1 MAIVIQKFGGT
12 SVRDSSRRDIVAEW
26 VYKAS
31 QSKDQVVVVVSAMGR
46 RGDAYATDTLLDLI
60 AGKDQT
66 PAQERDLLVSCGEI
80 ISAVILASHLR
91 DFALNVRVLT
101 GGEAGVITDDTFGDA
116 RILEVEPKVLQSL
129 LAEGVIP
136 VVAGF
141 QGRTADGRMTTL
153 GRGGSDTTAVAL
165 GAALQASVVDIF
177 TDVDGIKTA
186 DPRIVP
192 DARTIAEMDYE
203 EIFQLANLGARV
215 IHPRAVEIGRQFGV
229 PIRVRSTFSESTG
242 TLIAPGHG
250 TLDPWGHRDP
260 DHAVTGITQ
269 LDHLMQFKVTPP
281 SSMLKDW
288 AYHLFM
294 SLGDNGVSVD
304 LINLFPD
311 RVYFCVPPE
320 KTQITQDTL
329 KNMGYAFEAYDD
341 RAKVSI
347 VGSAIQG
354 LPGVVGRVMAAM
366 AQSDIEILQSA
377 DSHSTITLLLHR
389 HSMEKAVCALHRQ
402 FHLDEEVPRT

>member
-1 MAIVIQKFGGT
+1 MALVIQKFGGT
-12 SVRDSSRRDIVAEW
+12 SVRDADRREIVAQW
-26 VYKAS
+26 VHRAK
-31 QSKDQVVVVVSAMGR
+31 QSNDQVVVVVSAMGR

-60 AGKDQT
+60 AGKDHT

-80 ISAVILASHLR
+80 ISAVVLASNLR
-91 DFALNVRVLT
+91 DRGLSVRVLS
-101 GGEAGVITDDTFGDA
+101 GGEAGVITDDNFGDA
-116 RILEVEPKVLQSL
+116 RILEVRPQLLQGL
-129 LAEGVIP
+129 LAEGTIP

-165 GAALQASVVDIF
+165 GAALNASVVDIF

-192 DARTIAEMDYE
+192 DARTIAELDYE

-215 IHPRAVEIGRQFGV
+215 IHPRAVEIGRQSGV
-229 PIRVRSTFSESTG
+229 AIRVRSTFSESTG
-242 TLIAPGHG
+242 TLIAAGHG

-269 LDHLMQFKVTPP
+269 LHHLMQFNVTPR
-281 SSMLKDW
+281 SSMVKDW

-294 SLGDNGVSVD
+294 SLGENGVSVD

-320 KTQITQDTL
+320 KTETTKQIVENL
-329 KNMGYAFEAYDD
+329 GYAYEAYDD

-354 LPGVVGRVMAAM
+354 LPGVMGRVMAAM

-389 HSMEKAVCALHRQ
+389 HNMEKAVFALHRQ
-402 FHLDEEVPRT
+402 FHLDEEVPRK

>member
-12 SVRDSSRRDIVAEW
+12 SVRDLNRREIVARW
-26 VYKAS
+26 VNKAK

-60 AGKDQT
+60 SGKERS
-66 PAQERDLLVSCGEI
+66 PAEERDLLVSCGEI
-80 ISAVILASHLR
+80 ISAVVLASNLR
-91 DFALNVRVLT
+91 DLGLKVRVLS
-101 GGEAGVITDDTFGDA
+101 GGQAGVITDDNFGDA
-116 RILEVEPKVLQSL
+116 RILEVEPTVLEGL
-129 LAEGVIP
+129 LAEGTIP

-141 QGRTADGRMTTL
+141 QGRTVDGRITTL

-165 GAALQASVVDIF
+165 GAALHAAVVDIF

-192 DARTIAEMDYE
+192 DARTIAELDYE

-229 PIRVRSTFSESTG
+229 AIRVRSTFSESTG
-242 TLIAPGHG
+242 TWIASGHG
-250 TLDPWGHRDP
+250 TLDPWAHRDP
-260 DHAVTGITQ
+260 DHSVTGITQ
-269 LDHLMQFKVTPP
+269 LDHLMQFNVTPP

-294 SLGDNGVSVD
+294 ALGENKVSVD

-320 KTQITQDTL
+320 KTSITKGTL
-329 KNMGYAFEAYDD
+329 ENMGYTFEAYDD
-341 RAKVSI
+341 RAKVSV

-354 LPGVVGRVMAAM
+354 LPGVIGRVMAAM
-366 AQSDIEILQSA
+366 AQSNIDILQSA

-389 HSMEKAVCALHRQ
+389 HNMEKAVSALHRQ
-402 FHLDEEVPRT
+402 FHLDEEVSRT

>member
-12 SVRDSSRRDIVAEW
+12 SVRDASRRDVVARW
-26 VYKAS
+26 VYKAARAG
-31 QSKDQVVVVVSAMGR
+31 DQVVVVVSAMGR

-60 AGKDQT
+60 AGDNNT
-66 PAQERDLLVSCGEI
+66 PAAERDLLLSCGEI
-80 ISAVILASHLR
+80 ISAVVLAVHLR
-91 DFALNVRVLT
+91 KLGLTVRVLP
-101 GGEAGVITDDTFGDA
+101 GGGAGIITDDNFGDA
-116 RILEVEPKVLQSL
+116 RILEVQPQVLQA
-129 LAEGVIP
+129 LADEGIIP
-136 VVAGF
+136 IVAGF
-141 QGRTADGRMTTL
+141 QGHTADGQITTL

-165 GAALQASVVDIF
+165 GAALHAAVVDIF

-192 DARTIAEMDYE
+192 DARTISALDYE

-215 IHPRAVEIGRQFGV
+215 IHPRAVEIGRQFAV
-229 PIRVRSTFSESTG
+229 PIRVRSTFSESMG

-260 DHAVTGITQ
+260 AHAVTGITQ
-269 LDHLMQFKVTPP
+269 LDHLMQFRVTPP
-281 SSMLKDW
+281 PNMHKDW
-288 AYHLFM
+288 AYQLFM
-294 SLGDNGVSVD
+294 SLGENGVSVD

-311 RVYFCVPPE
+311 QVYFCIPPE
-320 KTQITQDTL
+320 KTEIAETTL
-329 KNMGYAFEAYDD
+329 KEIGFGFEAYAD

-366 AQSDIEILQSA
+366 AQSDIDILQSA

-389 HSMEKAVCALHRQ
+389 HNMEKAVAALHKQ
-402 FHLDEEVPRT
+402 FHLNEEVSKT